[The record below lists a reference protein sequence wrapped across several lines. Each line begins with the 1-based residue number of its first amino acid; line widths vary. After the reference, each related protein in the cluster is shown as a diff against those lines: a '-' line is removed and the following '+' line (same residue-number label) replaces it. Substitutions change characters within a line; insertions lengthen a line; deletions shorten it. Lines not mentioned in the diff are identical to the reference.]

1 MYLNHSSSDNW
12 SFFFLVRPVCFAQAD
27 GSTSRGAVNPPRLH
41 HTPVLEFVM
50 ASWLLPVGVFFW
62 GVYDEIIMDNV
73 SKANI
78 NTLYISIMLILYTSC
93 LW

>member
-1 MYLNHSSSDNW
+1 M
-12 SFFFLVRPVCFAQAD
+12 CFAQAD

-50 ASWLLPVGVFFW
+50 ASWLVPVGVFFW
-62 GVYDEIIMDNV
+62 HMMRYEWNTMDNV

-78 NTLYISIMLILYTSC
+78 NNIYNVDSLYQPFMVNLETVHCCFSSH
-93 LW
+93 